1 MPNFPADLLRAMT
14 PEQWAEVKK
23 RFHEA
28 LEEPAETREAFLR
41 TRCSG
46 EIVRLEVDRLLT
58 EHSSSGDFLNTPAI
72 STATATKPSSVNSE
86 IASDFPHTSRF
97 APLGKLGVG
106 TFGIVF
112 KALDRERNSIVAL
125 KKLLQLDPSHLTRF
139 KREFRSLVDLV
150 HPNLV
155 QLYELFGEDRQWFFT
170 MELVEGVD
178 FYSYVRPGGFTTDFE
193 RLRDSLFQLATGVQ
207 ALHTSG
213 RLHRDLKPSNV
224 LVSGEGRVVILDF
237 GLVREFTSSSIEQ
250 SVALAGSPAYMAP
263 EQAAGKSLNESAD
276 WYAVGAMLFKAL
288 TGQLPFTGTTNETLE
303 RKQTQTAP
311 DVSSLARQTPED
323 LNEICRTLLDRNPD
337 VRNSAVPRLL
347 EQRQHPARNVVRADE
362 EFVGRQAELKLLRE
376 RFSALASGNRQ
387 MVLLEGQSGIGKTSL
402 ISHFLDNLKADHPE
416 AVILRGRCRESESV
430 PYKALDPIADEL
442 VRHLRSIPEHAVR
455 ALLPR
460 HPELLRR
467 LFPAF
472 GELEVLSDVPSR
484 LAAGP
489 MEEQQIRRRAFE
501 ALSELLGR
509 MTDKGPVVIAID
521 DLQWGDLD
529 SVAFL
534 AELVLPANAPALML
548 LLSFRSE
555 ESNNSPPL
563 KAVRDLQRR
572 LTDSDSWV
580 EIEVHGLSETEGR
593 DLLNILQRK
602 TLAVSEEQLHDILR
616 EADGSPLLLSELLR
630 FATLE
635 AEDGTT
641 AKPAGNVLLSD
652 MIRHRA
658 AALSPTARRLLEA
671 LSVAGE
677 PLSKTTLYLAV
688 KVTGDDPARELW
700 RLVNEHL
707 VRVTGGTQLEP
718 FHDQVRQASLSWLSE
733 EEMREWH
740 LHLAQILQAEDDPD
754 PQRLLRHYKG
764 AGDLPASYKAALAG
778 AETAEKALAFEQAAA
793 FYAEA
798 IDTSQADQTRQADLQ
813 RKRAAALANAG
824 RGYESARC
832 YLNAAGLLGA
842 HDAIEMRR
850 LAAEQLMR
858 GGFLDEGIGIFSGL
872 LQSAGI
878 HVPLTRLE
886 CLVRTLTIRAYIRFR
901 GLGWRERT
909 EAEIPPTTLKKMD
922 LLWSGAMA
930 LLPTDTFFGSYL
942 QALHM
947 REALRAGEPF
957 RLALSFGFAAI
968 YESMGGTREY
978 EHGRKLTSLTVQLA
992 KRINDPYLSAMTELS
1007 WVGLDFLSGRVED
1020 GMQHCQTAALGLE
1033 KARGRATAWEIGT
1046 FNMALIWFLGWGG
1059 RIRELSEKVPLILEE
1074 GRSRGDVY
1082 AEVSVRCSG
1091 TAHLVELAADNPDRA
1106 ISEMARA
1113 LTQWRETFF
1122 DLPHFNGVLASME
1135 CHLYA
1140 GRTEQARQSLLDK
1153 WMAIRRSLFVRKSQM
1168 QRTTLYYARGRTALA
1183 EWLRLPARE
1192 DLRRE
1197 IDEYATRLAKL
1208 DSPWGDALSRVLQ
1221 AGIVAGLQKRADST
1235 RLLGEAEEILR
1246 DQSLRVLAS
1255 AVARRR
1261 GELEGEA
1268 GIGRV
1273 EAADEF
1279 MRSEGIVR
1287 PDRMTGMYL
1296 PGKWI

>member
-1 MPNFPADLLRAMT
+1 MT
-14 PEQWAEVKK
+14 PAQWAEVKE

-28 LEEPAETREAFLR
+28 LQEPAETRQAFLR

-46 EIVRLEVDRLLT
+46 EIVRLEAERLLS
-58 EHSSSGDFLNTPAI
+58 EHSRSGDFLTSPVI
-72 STATATKPSSVNSE
+72 TSSTKASSVDSE
-86 IASDFPHTSRF
+86 IASGFPFSSRF
-97 APLGKLGVG
+97 APLGKLGAG

-112 KALDRERNSIVAL
+112 KALDRERNSTVAL
-125 KKLLQLDPSHLTRF
+125 KKLLQLDPSHLIRF

-155 QLYELFGEDRQWFFT
+155 QLYELFGEDRQWYFT

-178 FYSYVRPGGFTTDFE
+178 FHSYVRPGGFRTDFD
-193 RLRDSLFQLATGVQ
+193 RLGDALFQLATGVE
-207 ALHTSG
+207 ALHSSG

-224 LVSGEGRVVILDF
+224 LATAEGRVVILDF
-237 GLVREFTSSSIEQ
+237 GLVREFNSSSIEQ

-263 EQAAGKSLNESAD
+263 EQGAGKPLNEAAD
-276 WYAVGAMLFKAL
+276 WYAVGVMLFKAL
-288 TGQLPFTGTTNETLE
+288 TGQLPFTGTTAETLG
-303 RKQTQTAP
+303 RKQTEPAP
-311 DVSSLARQTPED
+311 EVVSFAPQTPAH
-323 LNEICRTLLDRNPD
+323 LNEICRKLLDRDPA
-337 VRNSAVPRLL
+337 VRTGTVPSLLVRQAHPTRTAVRS
-347 EQRQHPARNVVRADE
+347 EE
-362 EFVGRQAELKLLRE
+362 EFVGRQAELEVLRE
-376 RFSALASGNRQ
+376 RFAALSSGNRQ

-402 ISHFLDNLKADHPE
+402 ISHFLDNLKRDHPGS
-416 AVILRGRCRESESV
+416 VILRGRCRETESV

-442 VRHLRSIPEHAVR
+442 ARHLRTIPEQTAV

-467 LFPAF
+467 LFPVF
-472 GELEVLSDVPSR
+472 GELEMLAGFPDR
-484 LAAGP
+484 LLGK
-489 MEEQQIRRRAFE
+489 MDEQQIRRRAFE

-529 SVAFL
+529 SIAFL

-555 ESNNSPPL
+555 ESDSSTPL

-572 LTDSDSWV
+572 LSDSNSWV
-580 EIEVHGLSETEGR
+580 EMEVQGLSEREGR
-593 DLLNILQRK
+593 DLLDILQRK
-602 TLAVSEEQLHDILR
+602 NLAVSEEQLHAILR

-630 FATLE
+630 FASLE
-635 AEDGTT
+635 AEQGTA
-641 AKPAGNVLLSD
+641 AKPAGNILLSD

-658 AALSPTARRLLEA
+658 ATLSPTARRLLEA

-707 VRVTGGTQLEP
+707 VRVTGGMQAGKLEP

-733 EEMREWH
+733 EEMRQWH

-754 PQRLLRHYKG
+754 PQRLLRHYRG
-764 AGDLPASYKAALAG
+764 AGDLPAAYKAALA
-778 AETAEKALAFEQAAA
+778 AAATAEEALAFEQAAV

-798 IDTSQADQTRQADLQ
+798 LDTGQADKAMQADLQ
-813 RKRAAALANAG
+813 RKRAWALANAG

-832 YLNAAGLLGA
+832 YLNAADLLQGN
-842 HDAIEMRR
+842 DALEMRR

-858 GGFLDEGIGIFSGL
+858 GGFLDEGIGIFSDL
-872 LQSAGI
+872 LRSAGI
-878 HVPLTRLE
+878 YVPMTRLQ
-886 CLVRTLTIRAYIRFR
+886 CLIRMLAIRAYIRFR
-901 GLGWRERT
+901 GLAWRERT
-909 EAEIPPTTLKKMD
+909 EAEISTNTRRKMD

-947 REALRAGEPF
+947 LEALRAGEPF
-957 RLALSFGFAAI
+957 RLALSLGFAAI

-1007 WVGLDFLSGRVED
+1007 WVGLDFLSGRIED
-1020 GMQHCQTAALGLE
+1020 GMLHCQTAALGLE
-1033 KARGRATAWEIGT
+1033 KARGRATAWELGT
-1046 FNMALIWFLGWGG
+1046 FNMARIWFLGWGG
-1059 RIRELSEKVPLILEE
+1059 RIRELSVSVPIILEE

-1106 ISEMARA
+1106 ISEMTRA
-1113 LTQWRETFF
+1113 LSQWRKTFF
-1122 DLPHFNGVLASME
+1122 DLPHFNAALAFTE

-1140 GRTEQARQSLLDK
+1140 GRTERARQSLLEK
-1153 WMAIRRSLFVRKSQM
+1153 WTAIRRSLFVRKSQM
-1168 QRTTLYYARGRTALA
+1168 HRTTLYYARGRTALA
-1183 EWLRLPARE
+1183 EWLRFPDRRE
-1192 DLRRE
+1192 LRRE
-1197 IDEYATRLAKL
+1197 IEEFAARLAKL
-1208 DSPWGDALSRVLQ
+1208 QSPWGDALSRVLR
-1221 AGIVAGLQKRADST
+1221 AGALAGLQRRAESLK
-1235 RLLGEAEEILR
+1235 LLGEAEVILEE
-1246 DQSLRVLAS
+1246 QNLRLLAAS
-1255 AVARRR
+1255 VARRR

-1268 GIGRV
+1268 GAARV

-1279 MRSEGIVR
+1279 MRSEGVMR
-1287 PDRMTGMYL
+1287 PDRIASMYL
-1296 PGKWI
+1296 PGKWL